1 MGLGEGWGHGVQV
14 EGDKMWVLCLEKS
27 KSTHMHERVFME
39 SKLRHV
45 DRHVTPADSSS
56 KGIACPMDTIP
67 SASS

>member
-39 SKLRHV
+39 SKL
-45 DRHVTPADSSS
+45 
-56 KGIACPMDTIP
+56 
-67 SASS
+67 